1 MFAFTLLTVVVV
13 IFAYLWQWRSR
24 LKAPFRSVPG
34 PATLPL
40 VGNAPEIVRKTSTEL
55 FHWLLEL
62 ETRYGQLYQID
73 GISQIWLVCASP
85 KHVEKIMTGAEFNC
99 KGEDYDVLLE
109 WLGTGLLTSSGNKWF
124 THRKALT
131 SAFHFKILENFVPV
145 FDRQSTVL
153 MEKLRKT
160 DGKVVKIFPM
170 VKLCTLDIIV
180 ETAMGTPSSA
190 QITQSSYTL
199 AVEEM
204 ATIAFLRMFNR
215 FYFSDFIFRFSK
227 FYPTYGRCL
236 KTIQNFTL
244 SIIEKRR
251 KTLQQNAAEDGQ
263 QPPQGNDDLGS
274 KPKMALL
281 DILLQTNIDGRPLT
295 DEEIREEVDTFMF
308 AGHDTT
314 ASAITFLLYT
324 LAKHPDVQQ
333 KVYEE
338 IIAVLGDSSSSG
350 ETPLN
355 ISTLNDLKYL
365 DLVIKESLRLFPP
378 VPFITRTALKE
389 VDLCGLKVPADTNFT
404 IGIYN
409 MHHNAAYFP
418 DPERF
423 IPERFEAER
432 GAEKLNPYAYVPF
445 SAGGRNCIG
454 QKFAQ
459 YEIKS
464 TISKVIRNCRVE
476 LPYPDY
482 EAPLKAEMIL
492 KPLDDMPLK
501 FHSR

>member
-1 MFAFTLLTVVVV
+1 MFATAIFTLFVVAFV
-13 IFAYLWQWRSR
+13 ACWRWRYR

-34 PATLPL
+34 PPALPL
-40 VGNAPEIVRKTSTEL
+40 IGNGYEIVRKTSTEL

-62 ETRYGQLYQID
+62 ETRFGQVYQID
-73 GISQIWLVCASP
+73 GITQIWLFYASP
-85 KHVEKIMTGAEFNC
+85 KHVEKIMTGPEFNS

-109 WLGTGLLTSSGNKWF
+109 WLGTGLLTSSGKKWF

-145 FDRQSTVL
+145 FDRKSTVL
-153 MEKLRKT
+153 TEKFRAT
-160 DGKVVKIFPM
+160 AGKVVKVFPM
-170 VKLCTLDIIV
+170 VKLCTLDVIV
-180 ETAMGTPSSA
+180 ETAMGTASTA
-190 QITQSSYTL
+190 QTTQSSYTL

-215 FYFSDFIFRFSK
+215 FYFSDFIFRLTK
-227 FYPTYGRCL
+227 MYPTYRQCL
-236 KTIQNFTL
+236 NTIHNYTL
-244 SIIEKRR
+244 SIIAKRR
-251 KTLQQNAAEDGQ
+251 KALQQNSNNECE
-263 QPPQGNDDLGS
+263 QPQTDSDLGT
-274 KPKMALL
+274 KAKMALL

-295 DEEIREEVDTFMF
+295 NEEIREEVDTFMF

-314 ASAITFLLYT
+314 ASAITFLLYI

-338 IIAVLGDSSSSG
+338 IMAVLGDSG
-350 ETPLN
+350 DTPPN
-355 ISTLNDLKYL
+355 ITMLNDLKYL
-365 DLVIKESLRLFPP
+365 DLAVKESLRLFPP

-389 VDLCGLKVPADTNFT
+389 VDLCGLKVPANTNFT

-409 MHHNAAYFP
+409 MHHNATYFP

-423 IPERFEAER
+423 MPERFEAEL
-432 GAEKLNPYAYVPF
+432 GAEKRNPYAYVPF

-459 YEIKS
+459 YMIKS

-476 LPYPDY
+476 LPHPDY
-482 EAPLKAEMIL
+482 ETPLKAEMIL
-492 KPLDDMPLK
+492 KPMDDMPLK
-501 FHSR
+501 FHCR